1 MIAACVP
8 LRNAYCAVVVVDEVD
23 EPVRV
28 VAAHSFPV
36 GRLVDRDVPNGR
48 YDKVRVVDDDA
59 ALEASSQVVPLLQ
72 AHGVERLTIVRPDR
86 TYANTD
92 AGVSAAQRVADVI
105 VQSLPEGIEVKT
117 LKRWNKGGWTLYE
130 VSRLPTWP
138 TWATFRVVQMA
149 GALALFAARGRVM
162 KRSPEILAELANDG
176 IGMGEQ
182 GAKAAVVA
190 ATDKRQPLGTEV
202 GRTPASVPLPRE
214 TQPILPGARIA
225 AIDPGS
231 AHVGLVVAEGHELP
245 LRCLEAVTLPLGE
258 RVPLREPKVR
268 VLANGRTK
276 VTTHRHSVRTE
287 HVDALVSEAMF
298 ILRSHGVTHLALEH
312 VDNVYLSAD
321 KASAHVAQ
329 ATAIA
334 RAAWVDGAIGEAA
347 RAAGIEVL
355 RVTATAWRGAIVRRK
370 GLEHVDADKRVEAV
384 VRAGFANWPD
394 DADEHACDA
403 AGLCMW
409 LVRLREERAA
419 KAARVVVEVMATPKG
434 PRVKRKTAERI
445 ARDEAGCVCTS
456 PRHRIGCPLYV
467 AREYKPRRVPS
478 IYRARGTMSDG
489 SSSADVV
496 SPPIDA
502 DGGPLT

>member
-8 LRNAYCAVVVVDEVD
+8 LRNAYCAVVVVDETAD
-23 EPVRV
+23 PVNV

-36 GRLVDRDVPNGR
+36 GRLVDRDVPSGR
-48 YDKVRVVDDDA
+48 YDKVRVVDDEA
-59 ALEASSQVVPLLQ
+59 ALEAAAQVVPLLQ
-72 AHGVERLTIVRPDR
+72 AHSVERLTIVRPDR

-130 VSRLPTWP
+130 VASLPSWP
-138 TWATFRVVQMA
+138 AWATFRVVQMA
-149 GALALFAARGRVM
+149 GALALFAARGRVQ
-162 KRSPEILAELANDG
+162 KRAPEVLAELARH
-176 IGMGEQ
+176 EQ
-182 GAKAAVVA
+182 GANATEGSPSPADKRPALGTAAVRMDA
-190 ATDKRQPLGTEV
+190 A
-202 GRTPASVPLPRE
+202 VPLPRE
-214 TQPILPGARIA
+214 PRPILPGARIA

-231 AHVGLVVAEGHELP
+231 AWVGLVVAEGHELP

-268 VLANGRTK
+268 VLANGKTK

-287 HVDALVSEAMF
+287 HVDALVAEAMLV
-298 ILRSHGVTHLALEH
+298 LRSRGVTHLALEH
-312 VDNVYLSAD
+312 VDTVYLNAE

-334 RAAWVDGAIGEAA
+334 RAAWVDGALGEAA
-347 RAAGIEVL
+347 RAAGIEVQ

-409 LVRLREERAA
+409 LVRPREERAA
-419 KAARVVVEVMATPKG
+419 RAARVVVEVVATPKG
-434 PRVKRKTAERI
+434 PRARRKTAERV

-456 PRHRIGCPLYV
+456 PRHRVGCPLYAPKTYRSRATMAV
-467 AREYKPRRVPS
+467 GSPS
-478 IYRARGTMSDG
+478 AE
-489 SSSADVV
+489 VV
-496 SPPIDA
+496 SPPTDA